1 MMKRGFAEL
10 NSRQTKNLNL
20 EELLLPTGGTAL
32 LFLTF
37 LTLVLTLT
45 FLTLNPSISEV
56 SEAHFGGEEVGDF
69 QVHRLSAMPVLVLG
83 TGGRIVQQS
92 HSRQGHRMHPYSRSQ
107 HQNLKPDK
115 YDYITDFTEDYF
127 EYEQGKRPISV
138 KGRLKKNFLF
148 WKNVL
153 KANNS
158 ILETIHSGYKIP
170 FVTRPPEIMLKNN
183 KSATDNGSFVEEAI
197 SDLLKS
203 NCIIE
208 CETKP

>member
-1 MMKRGFAEL
+1 
-10 NSRQTKNLNL
+10 
-20 EELLLPTGGTAL
+20 
-32 LFLTF
+32 
-37 LTLVLTLT
+37 
-45 FLTLNPSISEV
+45 
-56 SEAHFGGEEVGDF
+56 
-69 QVHRLSAMPVLVLG
+69 
-83 TGGRIVQQS
+83 
-92 HSRQGHRMHPYSRSQ
+92 MHPYSRSQ
-107 HQNLKPDK
+107 RQNPKPDK

-127 EYEQGKRPISV
+127 EYEQGKQPISV
-138 KGRLKKNFLF
+138 KGRLEKNFLF

-197 SDLLKS
+197 SNLLKS

-208 CETKP
+208 CETKPRVVNPLTVASNTPHKKEISFGSQAHKYSCVERAY